1 MDSEEKAY
9 ELIDHFNSGDI
20 SDGSVSDSDEYN
32 SSPKEKRDRRISK
45 KMSVFMENEDDRKIS
60 YNIEDVEKQ
69 IYDSRELNNIR
80 KNIIKLFYNF
90 DVIVFT
96 DDFKLSF
103 NCACGS
109 LILRRNKIIDPDD
122 YPGILFLSYD
132 CINATKLYI
141 ETHNNML
148 LGSDTE
154 LSLDDECNHQICFDE
169 GEILKDTVYKK
180 LEIQDKILFVPIS
193 KYQLKLTEYKLRGFC
208 QIMEE
213 LGANEIIVD
222 FQDSS
227 TSKKKK
233 ELNVSNYNYIAGS
246 LGFSSSSSKEDGE
259 KINYKL
265 EYPKFNSFNLNARV
279 IKSKIRRGKYIISK
293 KNFDSNLELQYIIGS
308 RCNHYITNYSTVFTL
323 DNSMSLDVKVMG
335 KLEKGNFNLGF
346 EAESSWMKNL
356 KLSINTNVV
365 FSDKSSFDRNLIG
378 DNIAWNASGFNFL
391 METIED
397 EDFKTVGIYKI
408 MSFMNAYIDN
418 VVKHNS
424 KRDYMKIKNMLEI
437 INNEFEFDEY
447 SKILC
452 DYFDKN
458 AHWLHFMN
466 YLDIL
471 MCKRVAYNKLGY
483 LILMSDDYD
492 MLYRK
497 NVRIINFVRHYCIN
511 NSLEDKFWI
520 MLNPNDYYYIVN
532 RLDNEYNIM
541 DKYNWFNFKKLIN
554 DISEFR
560 QYEKVT
566 EKNFNDVCRSM
577 VLSGNEDYYNM
588 TLRPFIQ
595 DRIRKN
601 YGKELK
607 NYDDVFR
614 KLLLENINMNH
625 MMIYDVYNLSR
636 LDLLIENRFRKTD
649 EFVSFYN
656 IFRDSEIRSLDMLT
670 KTYKYDNNDVFE
682 EMLLRD
688 YTIEFPK
695 VQSKLDLFIKDGN
708 IIGKLK
714 KIIECKDYSEMRL
727 NKMID
732 MLYRSKEDINI
743 NSLTYN
749 RDGFNILLMIE
760 DITDDM
766 RMIYMIKFME
776 YVMMNTLGEKF
787 EDSILS
793 DEDKIVMLK
802 LNTYDELVDYIM
814 NYFKN
819 MDLNIDSEFYN
830 LIK

>member
-1 MDSEEKAY
+1 MDSDEKAY

-32 SSPKEKRDRRISK
+32 SSPEEKRDRRISK
-45 KMSVFMENEDDRKIS
+45 KMSLFIRNEDDKKIN
-60 YNIEDVEKQ
+60 YNIKDVENQ
-69 IYDSRELNNIR
+69 LYNSSELNII
-80 KNIIKLFYNF
+80 KQNIIKLFYNF

-103 NCACGS
+103 NCVCGS

-141 ETHNNML
+141 EAHNNML

-233 ELNVSNYNYIAGS
+233 ELDVSNYNYIAGS
-246 LGFSSSSSKEDGE
+246 LGFSSSSSNENGE

-397 EDFKTVGIYKI
+397 EDFKTIGIYKI

-424 KRDYMKIKNMLEI
+424 KRDYMKIKNMLDI

-447 SKILC
+447 SGILC
-452 DYFDKN
+452 NYFDKN

-483 LILMSDDYD
+483 LILMSDNYD

-497 NVRIINFVRHYCIN
+497 NTRIINFVRHYCIN
-511 NSLEDKFWI
+511 NSLEEKFWM

-541 DKYNWFNFKKLIN
+541 DKYNWFNFNKLIS
-554 DISEFR
+554 DIKEFR
-560 QYEKVT
+560 QYDKVT

-577 VLSGNEDYYNM
+577 VLSGNENYYNM

-670 KTYKYDNNDVFE
+670 KTYTYDNNDVFE

-695 VQSKLDLFIKDGN
+695 VQSKLDLFIKDGY

-714 KIIECKDYSEMRL
+714 KIIECKDYTEVRL

-732 MLYRSKEDINI
+732 MLYKSKEDINI

-749 RDGFNILLMIE
+749 RNGFGMLMMIE

-766 RMIYMIKFME
+766 RIIYMIKFME
-776 YVMMNTLGEKF
+776 YVMMNTIGDKF
-787 EDSILS
+787 EDSILN

-802 LNTYDELVDYIM
+802 LNTYDELVDYVM
-814 NYFKN
+814 NYFEN
-819 MDLNIDSEFYN
+819 MNLNIDKEFYN

>member
-9 ELIDHFNSGDI
+9 ELIDHYNSGDI
-20 SDGSVSDSDEYN
+20 SDSSVSDSDEYN

-45 KMSVFMENEDDRKIS
+45 KMSLFIRNEDDKKINYS
-60 YNIEDVEKQ
+60 IKDVEKQ
-69 IYDSRELNNIR
+69 LYSSSELNII
-80 KNIIKLFYNF
+80 KENIIKLFYNF

-96 DDFKLSF
+96 DDFKLSL
-103 NCACGS
+103 NCVCGL

-141 ETHNNML
+141 EDHNNML

-227 TSKKKK
+227 SSKKKK

-323 DNSMSLDVKVMG
+323 DNSMSLDVKIMG

-356 KLSINTNVV
+356 KLSINTNVI

-397 EDFKTVGIYKI
+397 EDFKTIGIYKI

-437 INNEFEFDEY
+437 INNEFEFNEY
-447 SKILC
+447 SEILC
-452 DYFDKN
+452 SYFDRN

-511 NSLEDKFWI
+511 NSLEEKFWM

-554 DISEFR
+554 DIKEFR

-670 KTYKYDNNDVFE
+670 KTYTYDNNDVFE

-776 YVMMNTLGEKF
+776 YVMMNTIGDKF

-802 LNTYDELVDYIM
+802 LNTYDELVDYVM

-819 MDLNIDSEFYN
+819 MDLNIDKEFYN

>member
-9 ELIDHFNSGDI
+9 ELIDHYNSGDI
-20 SDGSVSDSDEYN
+20 SDSSVSDSDEYN

-45 KMSVFMENEDDRKIS
+45 KMSLFIRNEDDKKINYS
-60 YNIEDVEKQ
+60 IKDVEKQ
-69 IYDSRELNNIR
+69 LYSSSELNII
-80 KNIIKLFYNF
+80 KENIIKLFYNF

-96 DDFKLSF
+96 DDFKLSL
-103 NCACGS
+103 NCVCGL
-109 LILRRNKIIDPDD
+109 LISRRNKIIDPDD

-141 ETHNNML
+141 EDHNNML

-323 DNSMSLDVKVMG
+323 DNSMSLDVKIMG

-356 KLSINTNVV
+356 KLSINTNVI

-397 EDFKTVGIYKI
+397 EDFKTIGIYKI

-447 SKILC
+447 SEILC
-452 DYFDKN
+452 DYFDRN

-511 NSLEDKFWI
+511 NSLEEKFWM

-554 DISEFR
+554 DIKEFR

-670 KTYKYDNNDVFE
+670 KTYTYDNNDVFE

-732 MLYRSKEDINI
+732 MLYKSKEDINI

-760 DITDDM
+760 DVTNEM
-766 RMIYMIKFME
+766 RMVYMIKFME

-802 LNTYDELVDYIM
+802 LNTYDELVDYVMDYFENM
-814 NYFKN
+814 N
-819 MDLNIDSEFYN
+819 LNIDKEFYN